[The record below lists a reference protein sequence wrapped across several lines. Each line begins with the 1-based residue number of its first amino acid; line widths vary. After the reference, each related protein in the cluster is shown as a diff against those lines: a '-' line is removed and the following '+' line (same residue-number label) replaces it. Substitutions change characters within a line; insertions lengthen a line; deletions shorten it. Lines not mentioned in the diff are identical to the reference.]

1 MVPLYRDDP
10 RILGPLPG
18 PRSAAWLER
27 DHRVMSPSYTR
38 VYPLVVRRARGAMI
52 EDMDRN
58 RFLDFTAG
66 IAVTN
71 VGHSHPRVVAAIE
84 RQSRRL
90 IHMSGTDFYYAP
102 QVRLAEQL
110 ARLAPG
116 PDPKRVFFTNSGAEA
131 IEAALK
137 LARRHTGRNRALA
150 FLGAFH
156 GRTYGAMSLSGS
168 KPMQRRG
175 FAPLVPEIH
184 HARYGDLDSVHALLR
199 TICPADELAAIFVE
213 PIQGEGGYIVP
224 PDDFLPGL
232 RADLRRARG
241 AAGARR
247 GAERIWPDRQEL
259 CVRALEGRG
268 RYHVPGQG
276 DCQRFAPGGD
286 RGAGLGDGLAQRQPC
301 FDIRR

>member
-1 MVPLYRDDP
+1 MVPLHRDDP

-71 VGHSHPRVVAAIE
+71 VGHSHPRAVAAIE

-131 IEAALK
+131 IEDDI
-137 LARRHTGRNRALA
+137 
-150 FLGAFH
+150 
-156 GRTYGAMSLSGS
+156 
-168 KPMQRRG
+168 
-175 FAPLVPEIH
+175 AP
-184 HARYGDLDSVHALLR
+184 
-199 TICPADELAAIFVE
+199 AI
-213 PIQGEGGYIVP
+213 
-224 PDDFLPGL
+224 
-232 RADLRRARG
+232 A
-241 AAGARR
+241 
-247 GAERIWPDRQEL
+247 
-259 CVRALEGRG
+259 
-268 RYHVPGQG
+268 
-276 DCQRFAPGGD
+276 
-286 RGAGLGDGLAQRQPC
+286 
-301 FDIRR
+301 

>member
-110 ARLAPG
+110 AQTGARTGPEARLLHQQRGRSDRGRPQAGAAAHRQESGPG
-116 PDPKRVFFTNSGAEA
+116 LPGSISRANVRGDVAFRLQAN
-131 IEAALK
+131 AA
-137 LARRHTGRNRALA
+137 ARLCALGSRNPPRALW
-150 FLGAFH
+150 
-156 GRTYGAMSLSGS
+156 RSR
-168 KPMQRRG
+168 Q
-175 FAPLVPEIH
+175 
-184 HARYGDLDSVHALLR
+184 
-199 TICPADELAAIFVE
+199 
-213 PIQGEGGYIVP
+213 
-224 PDDFLPGL
+224 
-232 RADLRRARG
+232 RARP
-241 AAGARR
+241 AADHLSCR
-247 GAERIWPDRQEL
+247 
-259 CVRALEGRG
+259 
-268 RYHVPGQG
+268 
-276 DCQRFAPGGD
+276 
-286 RGAGLGDGLAQRQPC
+286 
-301 FDIRR
+301 